1 MTLPHAI
8 HAAVQ
13 AAMHG
18 HHSRI
23 PALGCEW
30 MTEPGSPDL
39 HIDQLGAR
47 HHVVM
52 PCKDVEAVADN
63 LVYRLALPQSERG
76 DVVVILAAWDAA
88 AKKATRLQ

>member
-1 MTLPHAI
+1 MTLPRAI
-8 HAAVQ
+8 HAAVH

-52 PCKDVEAVADN
+52 PCDDIEAVADN
-63 LVYRLALPQSERG
+63 LVYRLVRTRSSVASPHAAQSPAGRTP
-76 DVVVILAAWDAA
+76 VTAS
-88 AKKATRLQ
+88 